1 MQVHNLMEDIVKS
14 CLKELM
20 NHRAD
25 LADCGESSQADIMA
39 IVLNALP
46 PRYVSTDK
54 GEMFAKTQLR
64 AQVETDVYRE
74 LSLAIDKVM
83 KYTRPSDF

>member
-1 MQVHNLMEDIVKS
+1 VQVHNLMEDIVKA
-14 CLKELM
+14 CLKDMLQ
-20 NHRAD
+20 HRTD
-25 LADCGESSQADIMA
+25 LGDCDERLQADIMA

-54 GEMFAKTQLR
+54 GEMFVKTQLR

-74 LSLAIDKVM
+74 LSLAIAKVM
-83 KYTRPSDF
+83 SHTRKTDF